1 MDYKEEQNGEI
12 EALLSIYEGEIEVLE
27 ENPYHVFTMPIK
39 TEGFEEE
46 SEDGL
51 FILLKVTYTA
61 KYPEE
66 LPLIELEECVNIDEY
81 DLRSH
86 LMEHLT
92 EQMEENIGMVMG
104 FTIISAA
111 LEWLGSKWEE
121 IQQEEKELAEKI
133 KQEEEEAEKRRL
145 EGTKVTVESFMAW
158 KAKFDEERLSQK
170 EVVVKEK
177 RLTGKELFLQN
188 IELNESDLQFI
199 TEGQEDK
206 VEVDESLFDDLDLD
220 AEEFDDDSEDER

>member
-1 MDYKEEQNGEI
+1 
-12 EALLSIYEGEIEVLE
+12 
-27 ENPYHVFTMPIK
+27 
-39 TEGFEEE
+39 
-46 SEDGL
+46 
-51 FILLKVTYTA
+51 
-61 KYPEE
+61 
-66 LPLIELEECVNIDEY
+66 
-81 DLRSH
+81 
-86 LMEHLT
+86 
-92 EQMEENIGMVMG
+92 MEENIGMVMG

-111 LEWLGSKWEE
+111 LEWLGNKWEE
-121 IQQEEKELAEKI
+121 IQEEEKELAEKI

>member
-1 MDYKEEQNGEI
+1 
-12 EALLSIYEGEIEVLE
+12 
-27 ENPYHVFTMPIK
+27 MPIK

-92 EQMEENIGMVMG
+92 EQVIFMGTPILFWNIV
-104 FTIISAA
+104 
-111 LEWLGSKWEE
+111 L
-121 IQQEEKELAEKI
+121 
-133 KQEEEEAEKRRL
+133 
-145 EGTKVTVESFMAW
+145 
-158 KAKFDEERLSQK
+158 
-170 EVVVKEK
+170 
-177 RLTGKELFLQN
+177 
-188 IELNESDLQFI
+188 
-199 TEGQEDK
+199 
-206 VEVDESLFDDLDLD
+206 
-220 AEEFDDDSEDER
+220 

>member
-1 MDYKEEQNGEI
+1 MVMLINYY
-12 EALLSIYEGEIEVLE
+12 LVLE

-92 EQMEENIGMVMG
+92 EQVIFMGTPILFWNKAPPYLHEN
-104 FTIISAA
+104 FHP
-111 LEWLGSKWEE
+111 
-121 IQQEEKELAEKI
+121 
-133 KQEEEEAEKRRL
+133 
-145 EGTKVTVESFMAW
+145 
-158 KAKFDEERLSQK
+158 
-170 EVVVKEK
+170 
-177 RLTGKELFLQN
+177 N
-188 IELNESDLQFI
+188 H
-199 TEGQEDK
+199 
-206 VEVDESLFDDLDLD
+206 
-220 AEEFDDDSEDER
+220 

>member
-1 MDYKEEQNGEI
+1 MG
-12 EALLSIYEGEIEVLE
+12 
-27 ENPYHVFTMPIK
+27 
-39 TEGFEEE
+39 
-46 SEDGL
+46 
-51 FILLKVTYTA
+51 
-61 KYPEE
+61 
-66 LPLIELEECVNIDEY
+66 
-81 DLRSH
+81 
-86 LMEHLT
+86 MEHLT
-92 EQMEENIGMVMG
+92 KQMEENIGMVMG

-121 IQQEEKELAEKI
+121 TQQEEKELAEKI

-188 IELNESDLQFI
+188 ISLNESDLQFI

-220 AEEFDDDSEDER
+220 VEEFDDDSEDER